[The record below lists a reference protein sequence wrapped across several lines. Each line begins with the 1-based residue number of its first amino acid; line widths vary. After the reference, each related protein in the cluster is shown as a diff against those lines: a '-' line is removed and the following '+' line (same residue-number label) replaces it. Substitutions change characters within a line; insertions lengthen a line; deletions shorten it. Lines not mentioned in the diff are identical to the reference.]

1 MQGTRNLTEG
11 PVMRQLFR
19 LSMPIMATS
28 FIQMAYTLT
37 DMAWVGR
44 IGSEALAAIG
54 AVGILTWMSAS
65 FSLLSKVGSE
75 VSVGQSIGARNE
87 TDAKRFA
94 SHNITLALI
103 LSLVWGGLLFI
114 CARQILNLFGLETH
128 LTPPAVSYLR
138 TIIIAFP
145 FYFLSAAFTGIY
157 NASGRSNIPFY
168 VNATGL
174 ILNVVLDPLFIFGFN
189 LGTQGAAYATC
200 IAQVVVCLLFVRQ
213 LRFRDKLL
221 GGFPFLT
228 HLQKKYALRIF
239 KLGAPVA
246 VFNSLFAIINM
257 AVCRLAAQYGGHI
270 GLMTFTT
277 GGQIEAITWNTAQ
290 GFATALS
297 AFVAQN
303 FAAGRHD
310 RVLHAWRKTLW
321 MTSIFGLC
329 CSLLFI
335 FFGNEVFSIFTPET
349 EAYLSGGV
357 FLKID
362 GYSQIFM
369 MMEITTQGMFYGVG
383 RTLPPAFTSIA
394 LNSMRIPIAILL
406 VGLGLGVEGIWWA
419 VCITTT
425 AKGLVLTIWFAIARK
440 KIFQSGLSTV
450 GSVQKN

>member
-28 FIQMAYTLT
+28 FIQMAYSLT

-54 AVGILTWMSAS
+54 AVGILTWMSGS
-65 FSLLSKVGSE
+65 ISLLNKVGAE
-75 VSVGQSIGARNE
+75 VSVGQSVGARNE
-87 TDAKRFA
+87 KDARQFA
-94 SHNITLALI
+94 SHNITLSLI
-103 LSLVWGGLLFI
+103 LSMVWGGLLFTL
-114 CARQILNLFGLETH
+114 AYPVLNVFRLEPHITQ
-128 LTPPAVSYLR
+128 TAVSYLR
-138 TIIIAFP
+138 TVSFAFP
-145 FYFLSAAFTGIY
+145 FVFLSSAFTGIY
-157 NASGRSNIPFY
+157 NGAGRSNIPFY
-168 VNATGL
+168 INATGL
-174 ILNVVLDPLFIFGFN
+174 ILNVILDPIFIFGLH

-200 IAQVVVCLLFVRQ
+200 IAQAVVCLLFIRQ
-213 LRFRDKLL
+213 LWFRDNLL

-228 HLQKKYALRIF
+228 HLQKKYSLHIF

-246 VFNSLFAIINM
+246 AFNSLFAIINLIM
-257 AVCRLAAQYGGHI
+257 CRLAAQYGGHI

-303 FAAGRHD
+303 FAAGRRE
-310 RVLHAWRKTLW
+310 RVIHAWRTTLW
-321 MTSIFGLC
+321 MTSVFGLV

-335 FFGNEVFSIFTPET
+335 GYGNEVFSVFAPET
-349 EAYLSGGV
+349 EAYLAGGA
-357 FLKID
+357 FLRID

-369 MMEITTQGMFYGVG
+369 MLEITTQGMFYGVG
-383 RTLPPAFTSIA
+383 RTLPPAITSMVFNT
-394 LNSMRIPIAILL
+394 LRIPLAILL
-406 VGLGLGVEGIWWA
+406 VGLGLGVEGIWWV

-425 AKGLVLTIWFAIARK
+425 AKGLILTLWFAIAGK
-440 KIFQSGLSTV
+440 KIFSTV
-450 GSVQKN
+450 RVVP